1 MSEYF
6 VPAGSGEAE
15 FVEKRSSFLGHVRFV
30 ETEDAARDFI
40 NEMKKKHYDA
50 RHNCWCYMIREGA
63 VRYSDDGEPQGTAGL
78 PMLEVFKR
86 EGVENV
92 VCVVTR
98 YFGGV
103 LLGTG
108 GLLRAYTK
116 SAKDALDA
124 AGIAAVRRWVK
135 LEVGCPYSLFE
146 RMKTECLSLDG
157 AVQNVDYGA
166 TVLLSLLLPE
176 NNAEAFSARV
186 TELSMQ
192 RAGCRRGA
200 YAGQN
205 KMKAD
210 RRYVF
215 GSCQLNFFGGTA
227 VPPKIFSR
235 KFKINCREM
244 RICVV

>member
-1 MSEYF
+1 LSEYF

-15 FVEKRSSFLGHVRFV
+15 FVEKRSSFLGHVRFA
-30 ETEDAARDFI
+30 ETEDAAREFI
-40 NEMKKKHYDA
+40 SDMKKKHYDA
-50 RHNCWCYMIREGA
+50 RHNCWCYIIRGGA

-78 PMLEVFKR
+78 PMLEVFRR

-135 LEVGCPYSLFE
+135 LETVCPYSLLE
-146 RMKTECLSLDG
+146 RMKTECMALEG
-157 AVQNVDYGA
+157 AVSDVEYGA
-166 TVLLSLLLPE
+166 DVRMSFLLPE
-176 NNAEAFSARV
+176 AKAEAFCARV
-186 TELSMQ
+186 TELS
-192 RAGCRRGA
+192 
-200 YAGQN
+200 AGQSSA
-205 KMKAD
+205 KAVGEELMPV
-210 RRYVF
+210 RVR
-215 GSCQLNFFGGTA
+215 
-227 VPPKIFSR
+227 
-235 KFKINCREM
+235 
-244 RICVV
+244 

>member
-50 RHNCWCYMIREGA
+50 RHNCWCYIIRGGA

-116 SAKDALDA
+116 SAKDALDV

-135 LEVGCPYSLFE
+135 LEVACPYSLFE

-166 TVLLSLLLPE
+166 DVLLSLLLPE
-176 NNAEAFSARV
+176 NNADAISVRV
-186 TELSMQ
+186 TELS
-192 RAGCRRGA
+192 AGACSAQTVGEEL
-200 YAGQN
+200 
-205 KMKAD
+205 MP
-210 RRYVF
+210 V
-215 GSCQLNFFGGTA
+215 
-227 VPPKIFSR
+227 
-235 KFKINCREM
+235 
-244 RICVV
+244 RIK

>member
-50 RHNCWCYMIREGA
+50 RHNCWCYIIRDGA
-63 VRYSDDGEPQGTAGL
+63 VRYSDDGEPAAKTAGT
-78 PMLEVFKR
+78 PVLETIGHA
-86 EGVENV
+86 GVSDV
-92 VCVVTR
+92 IVVVTR

-135 LEVGCPYSLFE
+135 LEVGCPYSLLE

-166 TVLLSLLLPE
+166 DVLLSLLLPE

-186 TELSMQ
+186 TELS
-192 RAGCRRGA
+192 AGACSAQTVGEEL
-200 YAGQN
+200 
-205 KMKAD
+205 MP
-210 RRYVF
+210 V
-215 GSCQLNFFGGTA
+215 
-227 VPPKIFSR
+227 
-235 KFKINCREM
+235 
-244 RICVV
+244 RIK

>member
-6 VPAGSGEAE
+6 IPAGSGETE

-30 ETEDAARDFI
+30 ETEDAAREFI
-40 NEMKKKHYDA
+40 NEIKKKHYDA
-50 RHNCWCYMIREGA
+50 RHNCWCYIVRGGA

-116 SAKDALDA
+116 SAKDALNA
-124 AGIAAVRRWVK
+124 AGIAVVRRWVRASV
-135 LEVGCPYSLFE
+135 ECPYSLLE
-146 RMKTECLSLDG
+146 RIKLECTALDG
-157 AVQNVDYGA
+157 TVRDTQYGA
-166 TVLLSLLLPE
+166 QVALELLLPE
-176 NNAEAFSARV
+176 KNAETFVARV
-186 TELSMQ
+186 TEIS
-192 RAGCRRGA
+192 AGAC
-200 YAGQN
+200 
-205 KMKAD
+205 
-210 RRYVF
+210 
-215 GSCQLNFFGGTA
+215 TA
-227 VPPKIFSR
+227 ELTGEELMPVKLR
-235 KFKINCREM
+235 
-244 RICVV
+244 